1 MRAKELVPILAEI
14 FGVPFDTAFVIDR
27 ALAEKGFRAKGKGRA
42 WPQMTRREAIHFLI
56 ACMCMNK
63 KATAATRAAEDVAL
77 WVSAESEL
85 SVVYNKTSAEELA
98 GYDAM
103 ARRHDAKA
111 RRRLLTEKV
120 DRSLRLP
127 FLKGLHGQTVAL
139 VDYLLMVTSHMEDG
153 NDITLTLSP
162 SHFEAIVKIRLR
174 FGQYDQQNFFV
185 KHSLAPVVDPDRI
198 RTDISVYG
206 TFLAAIA
213 ARTDDPF
220 AEGLNQHPRKRG
232 AT

>member
-1 MRAKELVPILAEI
+1 
-14 FGVPFDTAFVIDR
+14 
-27 ALAEKGFRAKGKGRA
+27 
-42 WPQMTRREAIHFLI
+42 MTT
-56 ACMCMNK
+56 

-85 SVVYNKTSAEELA
+85 RVVYNKTSADELA
-98 GYDAM
+98 GWGYDA
-103 ARRHDAKA
+103 KT

-127 FLKGLHGQTVAL
+127 FLKGLHGQTVTL
-139 VDYLLMVTSHMEDG
+139 VDYLLMVTSHMDSNYVSG
-153 NDITLTLSP
+153 DDVTLTLSP
-162 SHFEAIVKIRLR
+162 SHFEAIVKIYLSI
-174 FGQYDQQNFFV
+174 GENDQETFFV
-185 KHSLAPVVDPDRI
+185 KHFPLAPVVDPDRI

-220 AEGLNQHPRKRG
+220 AEGLKQHPRKRG